1 MRHTDWRALD
11 LDNAVWRKSTYSGH
25 QSDCVQVADGLPDL
39 IPLRDSKAPDG
50 PTLFVPTGA
59 WGDFIRNVKDER
71 FG

>member
-1 MRHTDWRALD
+1 MRHTNRYGVD
-11 LDNAVWRKSTYSGH
+11 LSHAVWRKSSYSGH
-25 QSDCVQVADGLPDL
+25 QGDCIQVVDGIADL

-50 PTLFVPTGA
+50 PTLLVPTDA